1 MSSNCYSSWLWKE
14 IANQTSSVKTVLTQ
28 ISFSAL
34 GTACLGIMRS
44 LKDFQTDTPII
55 LNFLEMT
62 PINFS
67 YCESDPPP
75 PLLIAEETTKNY
87 EYSNYKSCSLQNR
100 D

>member
-1 MSSNCYSSWLWKE
+1 MSSNRYSSWLWKE
-14 IANQTSSVKTVLTQ
+14 IANQTNSVKTVLTQ

-34 GTACLGIMRS
+34 RTACLGIMRS

-62 PINFS
+62 PINFN

-75 PLLIAEETTKNY
+75 P
-87 EYSNYKSCSLQNR
+87 SDCWRNYKKLWIF
-100 D
+100 

>member
-1 MSSNCYSSWLWKE
+1 MSSNRYSSWLWKE
-14 IANQTSSVKTVLTQ
+14 IANQTKLLTQ

-34 GTACLGIMRS
+34 GIACLGIMRS

-62 PINFS
+62 PINFN

-75 PLLIAEETTKNY
+75 P
-87 EYSNYKSCSLQNR
+87 SDCWRNYKKLWIF
-100 D
+100 

>member
-1 MSSNCYSSWLWKE
+1 MSSNCYSSWLGKE

-44 LKDFQTDTPII
+44 LKDFQIDTPII

-62 PINFS
+62 PHKFKLLWKWL
-67 YCESDPPP
+67 P
-75 PLLIAEETTKNY
+75 PLLIAVETTKNY
-87 EYSNYKSCSLQNR
+87 EYSSYKSCSLQNR